1 MAPAM
6 VSDVPTVWPSLGKR
20 ALELG
25 RDPGVSLSEGGEH
38 LMRLAKGRS
47 LALELALADLQHTH
61 APGADR
67 DHACILLRHAIG
79 ELARPPLFGGSRP
92 TVVD

>member
-1 MAPAM
+1 MSAAVVPDA
-6 VSDVPTVWPSLGKR
+6 PTVGSSLGSR

-25 RDPGVSLSEGGEH
+25 RDPGVSLSEGGQH
-38 LMRLAKGRS
+38 LVRLAKGRS
-47 LALELALADLQHTH
+47 LALELALADLRRTH
-61 APGADR
+61 APSADR

-92 TVVD
+92 EAT

>member
-1 MAPAM
+1 MAAAM
-6 VSDVPTVWPSLGKR
+6 VSDVPAVWSSSGQR

-47 LALELALADLQHTH
+47 LPLELALAELQRTC
-61 APGADR
+61 AARGDR

-79 ELARPPLFGGSRP
+79 ELARPPLFGGSREP
-92 TVVD
+92 I

>member
-1 MAPAM
+1 MSAAVIPDAL
-6 VSDVPTVWPSLGKR
+6 TVGSSLGRR

-25 RDPGVSLSEGGEH
+25 RDPLVSLSEGGQH
-38 LMRLAKGRS
+38 LVRLAKGRS
-47 LALELALADLQHTH
+47 LPLEVALADLRRTY

-79 ELARPPLFGGSRP
+79 EVARPPLFGGTRP
-92 TVVD
+92 DVVD